1 MAKNKNDYIERTANE
16 NYMFVVCASDMR
28 IICDEK
34 TIKPNK
40 KNTKTIIPGSVSRKV
55 DNAFSNEITE
65 RSCNTRI

>member
-1 MAKNKNDYIERTANE
+1 MNYKIEGA
-16 NYMFVVCASDMR
+16 
-28 IICDEK
+28 I
-34 TIKPNK
+34 K